1 MLRKKMR
8 GDSSALRSAY
18 LEMMIDTAGASKRE
32 IMLSGPVSCLEY
44 GVTAGRSVEDGT
56 LPVFDQ

>member
-8 GDSSALRSAY
+8 GESSALRPAY
-18 LEMMIDTAGASKRE
+18 LKMLIDPAGASKRE
-32 IMLSGPVSCLEY
+32 IMLSRPVLCLEN
-44 GVTAGRSVEDGT
+44 GVTAGSSVEDGT